1 VSDFD
6 QALLRLKERLGIAS
20 DKGVAELLGM
30 GEKALNARK
39 RRGAFP
45 AEKLKA
51 LALDKPELGIDVKYV
66 LTGISDELERRM
78 AAIRASTQIAM
89 LVPDPAARPAIQQSS
104 FDAII
109 KALAEDEQRLVSLYR
124 QTDDRGKA
132 SLLAS
137 ASALAMQM
145 PPATKKSRKKS

>member
-1 VSDFD
+1 MSDFD
-6 QALLRLKERLGIAS
+6 QALLRLKERLGITS

-66 LTGISDELERRM
+66 LTGVSDELERRM
-78 AAIRASTQIAM
+78 AAIRASTQVAM
-89 LVPDPAARPAIQQSS
+89 LASDAAVRPAIQQAS
-104 FDAII
+104 FDAIVNT
-109 KALAEDEQRLVSLYR
+109 LVEDEQRLVSLYR
-124 QTDDRGKA
+124 QADSRGKA
-132 SLLAS
+132 ALLAS
-137 ASALAMQM
+137 AGALAVQSM
-145 PPATKKSRKKS
+145 PAVKKSRKKS